1 MCTPY
6 MARGEGMFLVPLA
19 PGPGPWTAQSPVL
32 DAWQHGQP
40 RHTEDL
46 GQELGQG
53 LAKIL
58 ANIMANILALTG
70 CS

>member
-32 DAWQHGQP
+32 DAWQHG
-40 RHTEDL
+40 L
-46 GQELGQG
+46 GERTQARAPGTCG
-53 LAKIL
+53 KSCVSRVFRSYLA
-58 ANIMANILALTG
+58 
-70 CS
+70 